1 MKVTAVI
8 PAAGRGE
15 RMKSE
20 VHKLFLPLLDRPV
33 LAHTLNVFEACAI
46 IDDII
51 VVLSDDVIV
60 QCTAEIVEAF
70 GYHKVVK
77 IVPGGERRQD
87 SVYNG
92 LMAIGGECDVV
103 VIHDGARPFVM
114 TELIER
120 SVEFCTDYKAVI
132 TAVPPKD
139 TIKRGENGF
148 VFSTLDRSRLWSVQT
163 PQAFQ
168 YETILKAHQRAR
180 EDLFEGTDDA
190 SLVERMGEPVKIL
203 EGSYD
208 NFKITTSE
216 DLYLAERIMQRRKR

>member
-33 LAHTLNVFEACAI
+33 LAHTLDVFEACAI

-51 VVLSDDVIV
+51 VVLSDDVIE
-60 QCTAEIVEAF
+60 QCTAEIVDAF